1 VKKKKKK
8 KEIFPPPPFPFS
20 VPHENVASNRRRRGK
35 ECVLD
40 LERDLN

>member
-8 KEIFPPPPFPFS
+8 KRNIPPLPFS
-20 VPHENVASNRRRRGK
+20 VPHENVASNRRRREK